1 MASMKVTQRSAVA
14 RGSSVVCAA
23 GRVEQPH
30 RRALLLSIVLPAVAT
45 VRPALAL
52 IPDEEDEERVEAA
65 KLNRAKRLAEQRATT
80 RNFMQEEGL
89 TNRQLGQDLLPVQKA
104 VYKLAESGSQLESG
118 DVAAASRTLGQS
130 WVTDFATAA
139 EKVSASPSAE
149 ALVSKLTALKT
160 ATDSGD
166 VSASKRSYI
175 ELVGELQAWA
185 ASSSLTNSLKG
196 L

>member
-1 MASMKVTQRSAVA
+1 M
-14 RGSSVVCAA
+14 VCAA

>member
-1 MASMKVTQRSAVA
+1 M
-14 RGSSVVCAA
+14 
-23 GRVEQPH
+23 QP
-30 RRALLLSIVLPAVAT
+30 P
-45 VRPALAL
+45 P
-52 IPDEEDEERVEAA
+52 P
-65 KLNRAKRLAEQRATT
+65 
-80 RNFMQEEGL
+80 
-89 TNRQLGQDLLPVQKA
+89 
-104 VYKLAESGSQLESG
+104 
-118 DVAAASRTLGQS
+118 QS